1 MIEKLINLR
10 NTMDSSMANS
20 TPQNGGGGGGGKSI
34 LLSDQFGA
42 FLFEHNLGTAG
53 QPSNTNDGP

>member
-1 MIEKLINLR
+1 
-10 NTMDSSMANS
+10 MDSSMANS